1 MAFLAAGAVKSAR
14 AAKKPAK
21 ATGGKAA
28 ARRAPA
34 GDPNLERDRA
44 AIQKIKDAREPEPDD
59 TPAPAATV
67 PPPTSPGGGLSLP
80 GMGAAATGSGFLF
93 GVFAWA
99 LGLAYLRGGS
109 PEVRRFMAAKF
120 LNKVEGS

>member
-1 MAFLAAGAVKSAR
+1 MAFVAAGAVKSAR
-14 AAKKPAK
+14 AAKKKPAP
-21 ATGGKAA
+21 
-28 ARRAPA
+28 RRAPA

-44 AIQKIKDAREPEPDD
+44 AIQAIKDARPDPEMKVQPDD
-59 TPAPAATV
+59 DPSAPAPTSSGAGAAV
-67 PPPTSPGGGLSLP
+67 SLP

-109 PEVRRFMAAKF
+109 SEVRRFMAAKF